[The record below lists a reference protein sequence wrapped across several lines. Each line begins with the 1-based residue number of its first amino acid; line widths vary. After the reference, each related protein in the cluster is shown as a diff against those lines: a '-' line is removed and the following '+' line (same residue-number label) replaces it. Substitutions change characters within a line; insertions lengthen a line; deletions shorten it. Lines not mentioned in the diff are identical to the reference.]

1 MSRMISRLGIVAL
14 GFVVLAWSGAARAQQ
29 VQRDIPGPI
38 DSLQDL
44 QDTGRM
50 LFKLADTNNDGQISQ
65 KEAVDAGDVLVGGLF
80 FRADTN
86 GDGILEPQEIQALR
100 EELLREKP
108 LMNILVQR
116 ARANRSNTGDQN
128 AAQGLMAL
136 IDTNN
141 DRKIEASELRQLVN
155 TTVQS
160 SFAAADTNRDGQLS
174 PAEVNAAMVGLARSV
189 AQAAFQRADTDGN
202 GQLSQDEFIKA
213 LTDPATTVF
222 KVVDANSDGQLSP
235 QEAQSA
241 AQLIAS
247 RLRALN
253 VPEPPNSPRNL
264 IRSGRTP
271 AEVAPVPSI
280 PVPATSRPAQAPTTA
295 PGTVPGTI
303 PVQPR

>member
-1 MSRMISRLGIVAL
+1 MGRMISRLGIVAL
-14 GFVVLAWSGAARAQQ
+14 GFVVLAWSGTTRAQQ

-86 GDGILEPQEIQALR
+86 GDGILEPQEIQAFR

-108 LMNILVQR
+108 LLNMFVQR
-116 ARANRSNTGDQN
+116 ARANRSNTGAQN
-128 AAQGLMAL
+128 APQGLMAL

-155 TTVQS
+155 TSVQS

-174 PAEVNAAMVGLARSV
+174 PAEVNAAIVGMARSM

-213 LTDPATTVF
+213 LADPATTAF
-222 KVVDANSDGQLSP
+222 KVVDANGDGQLSL
-235 QEAQSA
+235 QEAQA
-241 AQLIAS
+241 AVQLIAS
-247 RLRALN
+247 RLRALSL
-253 VPEPPNSPRNL
+253 PEPANSPRNL

-271 AEVAPVPSI
+271 AEVAPVPNI
-280 PVPATSRPAQAPTTA
+280 PVPATSSPAPAPTTA
-295 PGTVPGTI
+295 PGTI

>member
-1 MSRMISRLGIVAL
+1 
-14 GFVVLAWSGAARAQQ
+14 
-29 VQRDIPGPI
+29 
-38 DSLQDL
+38 
-44 QDTGRM
+44 
-50 LFKLADTNNDGQISQ
+50 
-65 KEAVDAGDVLVGGLF
+65 
-80 FRADTN
+80 
-86 GDGILEPQEIQALR
+86 
-100 EELLREKP
+100 
-108 LMNILVQR
+108 MNILVQR

-202 GQLSQDEFIKA
+202 GQLSQDEFLKA

-222 KVVDANSDGQLSP
+222 KVVDANGDGQLSP
-235 QEAQSA
+235 QEAQAA

-280 PVPATSRPAQAPTTA
+280 PVPATSRPAPAPTTV